1 MNQYLKVAVISLMI
15 MLLSGIALIARAA
28 DPELLIEFQGVENA
42 TEYQLFV
49 ELDPVTGT
57 LSEIG
62 TLSNVEPAVTEWT
75 GKFFGL
81 PMGKTL
87 NYYLGFTDAEGD
99 AGLNSPAYPF
109 KLRGQG
115 TIINIRRIK

>member
-49 ELDPVTGT
+49 ELDLVTGT
-57 LSEIG
+57 LNKMNQYLKMALIMFIVML
-62 TLSNVEPAVTEWT
+62 LSGVAFMVR
-75 GKFFGL
+75 
-81 PMGKTL
+81 
-87 NYYLGFTDAEGD
+87 
-99 AGLNSPAYPF
+99 SAYPF